1 VPAVC
6 QDWIRLTDA
15 LSPRYRSRRRRG
27 LRRARA
33 WPFLLPIVVW
43 ILLMFGY
50 PAYDTVRMAFS
61 YVNAN
66 DFVGGDWKWAGFQNF
81 ESLPYV
87 EGFDLM
93 LRNTG
98 LFIACS
104 VGPQFFIGGLLA
116 LALRENSR
124 PRRWARSLVL
134 LPWLFPVV
142 ATATTF
148 MWLSAAPT
156 GFFDLVLKNL
166 GFKPP
171 YLLDTG
177 NDALVVVILA
187 NIWIGVPFFYLVIQ
201 SGLQTIAPVL
211 HEAALVDGCS
221 WWKELTRITIP
232 LLRVTLL
239 TVLMLGV
246 AGTMNVFSL
255 VWVMTMGGPADATM
269 LPGPLA
275 YNQAFVDFNYG
286 QGAAIILAV
295 VVVLLCVGG
304 VFLVATRS
312 RLGAPRRA
320 KHSRAPGL
328 PSEQALAGAPR
339 TI

>member
-1 VPAVC
+1 MWLGGHQVGAHRLE
-6 QDWIRLTDA
+6 DRNRLTSV
-15 LSPRYRSRRRRG
+15 SPRSRSRSPRP

-33 WPFLLPIVVW
+33 WPFFVPIVVW
-43 ILLMFGY
+43 FLVMFGY

-61 YVNAN
+61 YVNAIN
-66 DFVGGDWKWAGFQNF
+66 FVSGDWKWAGFQNF

-87 EGFDLM
+87 EGFSSM

-98 LFIACS
+98 LFIAGS
-104 VGPQFFIGGLLA
+104 VGPQFVIGGLLA

-134 LPWLFPVV
+134 LPWLFPIV

-148 MWLSAAPT
+148 IWLSEPPA
-156 GFFDLVLKNL
+156 GFFDSVVKSL

-171 YLLDTG
+171 YLLDSADG
-177 NDALVVVILA
+177 ALVVVILA

-201 SGLQTIAPVL
+201 NGLQTIAPVL
-211 HEAALVDGCS
+211 HEAALVDGCG
-221 WWKELTRITIP
+221 WWRELTRVTIP

-275 YNQAFVDFNYG
+275 YNQAFVAFNYG
-286 QGAAIILAV
+286 QAAAIILAV
-295 VVVLLCVGG
+295 VVVLLSVGG
-304 VFLVATRS
+304 VFLLVTRQGRTGRGSGLPS
-312 RLGAPRRA
+312 RPRRA
-320 KHSRAPGL
+320 RT
-328 PSEQALAGAPR
+328 AG
-339 TI
+339 